1 MQEHFPLK
9 LYSEIKCYYSI
20 DWFLSLQ
27 LDNIKQSRK
36 IKTLYSRDVGG
47 QYYLFYY

>member
-9 LYSEIKCYYSI
+9 IEIKCYSI

-36 IKTLYSRDVGG
+36 IKTLYSCDVGG
-47 QYYLFYY
+47 QYYLFYD

>member
-9 LYSEIKCYYSI
+9 IVQWNQMLLF
-20 DWFLSLQ
+20 DWLIPISP
-27 LDNIKQSRK
+27 IGWYKQSRK